1 MIGLDV
7 DFDVFKALTNR
18 RAAEEVSYNDVLREL
33 LGLEAP
39 PPEPPTV
46 SRGWTCKNVTLPDG
60 TELRAEYKGKLYTAK
75 IVDGVWVQAGFENK
89 VFGSPSAAAFAIT
102 EGGING
108 WGFWWVKR
116 PGDPSWMP
124 LRKLREP

>member
-7 DFDVFKALTNR
+7 DFDVYKALTNR
-18 RAAEEVSYNDVLREL
+18 RAAEDVSYNDVLREL

-39 PPEPPTV
+39 AQPPTV

-60 TELRAEYKGKLYTAK
+60 TELRAEYKGKMYTAK
-75 IVDGVWVQAGFENK
+75 IVNGVWVQTGFEER

-108 WGFWWVKR
+108 WAFWWVKR
-116 PGDPSWMP
+116 PSDPTWAP